1 MATAATDILTTDY
14 KLKIDYLTAHLGRM
28 WTRFNFFLVISST
41 LFGYSLGKDNGIYV
55 GLLVLFGLLLS
66 LLWYH
71 FAATDNYLVS
81 AYRSQVALVFA
92 LLEKSRTAAFAQDGI
107 LVPDC
112 YSHVG
117 SIGREGYNARTG
129 RVEPIARNFW
139 QRRSETL
146 SVTELG
152 VIFACVFAL
161 LWLARGVLW
170 LQQFLQAGA

>member
-1 MATAATDILTTDY
+1 MSSATDILTTDY

-92 LLEKSRTAAFAQDGI
+92 LLIGNSLMTRAQSNA
-107 LVPDC
+107 LVD
-112 YSHVG
+112 
-117 SIGREGYNARTG
+117 RF
-129 RVEPIARNFW
+129 VEVMTVAVVR
-139 QRRSETL
+139 
-146 SVTELG
+146 
-152 VIFACVFAL
+152 
-161 LWLARGVLW
+161 
-170 LQQFLQAGA
+170 